1 MAPQSKRGSRTQK
14 KKKKKNKQTNKQTTE
29 PTLQRLVLEQLKNSL
44 YVVLLLLEFNDDLW
58 TFKWH
63 SYSILNHFKWINE

>member
-44 YVVLLLLEFNDDLW
+44 YVVLLLLEFNDDL
-58 TFKWH
+58 
-63 SYSILNHFKWINE
+63 